1 MSSVDPIERFDPE
14 TMSGQLLE
22 AEHLARYR
30 WATALVEGKRV
41 LDAGCGTG
49 YGSDILAEAAA
60 EVVGVDIDPDAFA
73 GVEWQNPALRFAPAD
88 LRALPPELG
97 EFDVIVCF
105 EVLEHLDDPDA
116 ALDGLTRA
124 LGPGGVLVVSSPNRD
139 VYPPGN
145 PYHRHEFLP
154 DELEGALAERLANVR
169 LVRQQD
175 WLATGVFDD
184 DDLARV
190 DAVSLPVTK
199 TVAGE
204 PGKELY
210 SIALGSDGTLPVTPP
225 LVMLTQTAD
234 VKWWQEVVQGL
245 RHELNAT
252 KSHVRQLESSLQEK
266 TAEAKRLHEE
276 IASMQATRVWRLG
289 TSYWNLR
296 DRLLRRRLR

>member
-1 MSSVDPIERFDPE
+1 V
-14 TMSGQLLE
+14 
-22 AEHLARYR
+22 
-30 WATALVEGKRV
+30 
-41 LDAGCGTG
+41 
-49 YGSDILAEAAA
+49 
-60 EVVGVDIDPDAFA
+60 
-73 GVEWQNPALRFAPAD
+73 PAD

-124 LGPGGVLVVSSPNRD
+124 LRPNGVLVVSSPNRD

-145 PYHRHEFLP
+145 PYHVHEFLP
-154 DELEGALAERLANVR
+154 DELEGALAGRLANVR

-175 WLATGVFDD
+175 WLATGVFED
-184 DDLARV
+184 DDLTRL
-190 DAVSLPVTK
+190 DAASTPVAK
-199 TVAGE
+199 AVAGE

-210 SIALGSDGTLPVTPP
+210 SIALGSDGALPAAPP

-234 VKWWQEVVQGL
+234 VKWWQAVVQGL
-245 RHELNAT
+245 RDELDAT
-252 KSHVRQLESSLQEK
+252 KSHVRQLEGSLGEK
-266 TAEAKRLHEE
+266 TAEAKTLHEE

-289 TSYWNLR
+289 TSYWDLR